1 MTERDPLQEAARDL
15 PREIEPGR
23 DLWPDIEAR
32 LGEREP
38 PAEVDV
44 VQVERRA
51 WRRGLRDAAILIGL
65 FLAGWTLAH
74 LEPDFG
80 GGERVATAPNA
91 AETTGAATPTRVA
104 RPLDADYV
112 AASRAVFDELER
124 RELDPETVD
133 VIRRNLD
140 TIDTAVKEIRDAL
153 ELHSED
159 PRLQKRLATEIR
171 RRGDVLKRAAEIHES
186 I

>member
-1 MTERDPLQEAARDL
+1 MTEHDPLEEAARKL

-23 DLWPDIEAR
+23 DLWPGIEAR
-32 LGEREP
+32 LDEREP
-38 PAEVDV
+38 SVDVDV

-74 LEPDFG
+74 LEPGLRG
-80 GGERVATAPNA
+80 GDEVANAPDSVVA
-91 AETTGAATPTRVA
+91 PELTEVALAPDDIDAE
-104 RPLDADYV
+104 YV

-124 RELDPETVD
+124 RELDPETVEL
-133 VIRRNLD
+133 IRRNLD
-140 TIDTAVKEIRDAL
+140 TIDEAVKEIRDAIQVQP
-153 ELHSED
+153 ED
-159 PRLQKRLATEIR
+159 PRLQKQLTTEIR
-171 RRGDVLKRAAEIHES
+171 RRSGVLQRAAKIRES